1 VAWCN
6 LPLRENSGT
15 VYEGHRLTRCKCG
28 EWSGR
33 LNTNPVSHDPAI
45 ITLFGPR
52 KFASSTPTPFT
63 GSAWRNF
70 GRLLGRTL
78 VFLSI
83 PLFLLS
89 GYLAFAHYWIQT
101 RWTRSEATVLSGEI
115 RQRSSGSTS
124 TRGAVGA
131 SSNSYFFHCTV
142 SYSVA
147 GKTRQSELDLPGSP
161 YRMDAQAR
169 AARWSEGQT
178 VSIQYEPSNPSK
190 IRLADN
196 PAEITAIGSL
206 REASYFFLPGILLIL
221 TSRSERVDSQ

>member
-1 VAWCN
+1 M
-6 LPLRENSGT
+6 
-15 VYEGHRLTRCKCG
+15 
-28 EWSGR
+28 
-33 LNTNPVSHDPAI
+33 SHDPAI
-45 ITLFGPR
+45 TTLFGPR
-52 KFASSTPTPFT
+52 KLASVTPSPFT

-89 GYLAFAHYWIQT
+89 GYLAFAHNWIQT
-101 RWTRSEATVLSGEI
+101 RWTKSEATVLSGEI
-115 RQRSSGSTS
+115 RQRSTGSTS
-124 TRGAVGA
+124 SRGVVGA
-131 SSNSYFFHCTV
+131 SSKSYFFHCTV

-147 GKTRQSELDLPGSP
+147 GETRQSELDSPGSP
-161 YRMDAQAR
+161 YRMDAQAW
-169 AARWSEGQT
+169 AASWSEGQR

-206 REASYFFLPGILLIL
+206 REAFYFFLPGVLLIL